1 MLFWHILLPSAVCN
15 NTLTPISM
23 FSPQALIQTF
33 YSHTNFFNNLKMF
46 CVEGKANA
54 TNRLCPRTTDI
65 ITLPFLVAFSARV
78 TSTVSLFLRPK

>member
-1 MLFWHILLPSAVCN
+1 
-15 NTLTPISM
+15 
-23 FSPQALIQTF
+23 
-33 YSHTNFFNNLKMF
+33 MF

-78 TSTVSLFLRPK
+78 TSTVSLFLRPT